1 MYIQPYL
8 FFNGHCEEAVQYYQ
22 KHLGAKV
29 NVLMRYKEMPSDAAR
44 PGVNYDGEKIMYG
57 NLTIGDSVIMVS
69 DDCVNTNVPFH
80 GFSLSISVNDEKEA
94 ERVFAAL
101 TDGGKVHA
109 PLSKTFF
116 SPCFGMAVDRFGM
129 SWMVIVPGQQ

>member
-1 MYIQPYL
+1 M
-8 FFNGHCEEAVQYYQ
+8 
-22 KHLGAKV
+22 
-29 NVLMRYKEMPSDAAR
+29 LMRYKDMPPDAGS
-44 PGVNYDGEKIMYG
+44 PGANYDGEKIMYG

-69 DDCVNTNVPFH
+69 DDCVNPHVQFQ
-80 GFSLSISVNDEKEA
+80 GFSLSISVKDEKEA

-101 TDGGKVHA
+101 SDGGKVHA

-129 SWMVIVPGQQ
+129 SWMIIVPGQQ